1 MSTGGRKPPVPRE
14 TTPKPEPPKPEP
26 PKEPTV
32 SYSRPYVYCLPDV
45 PSESTVWCLI
55 LVVIW
60 VALCSAPAWMP
71 ALGLGH

>member
-1 MSTGGRKPPVPRE
+1 M
-14 TTPKPEPPKPEP
+14 
-26 PKEPTV
+26 